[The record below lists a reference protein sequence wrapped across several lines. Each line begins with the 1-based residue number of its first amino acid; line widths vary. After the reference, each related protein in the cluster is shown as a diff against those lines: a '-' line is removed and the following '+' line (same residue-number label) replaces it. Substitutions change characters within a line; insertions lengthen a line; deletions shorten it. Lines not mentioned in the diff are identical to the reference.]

1 MLLQRDTWA
10 GHYTYPSAT
19 YNSICFVDSVT
30 GWACGDDGLIVHTDD
45 DVNFVEQASPDT
57 LQRGLF
63 GSCAVD
69 SNYVWVVGGGGVIE
83 RTTDG
88 GQNWRIEAAG
98 MTDHFLTGV
107 FAVDTGTAYVVGNLK
122 VFLKYDGRGGFE
134 ESPKPQAASSK
145 LGPTI
150 VRGVLLLGAVGS
162 GQSTGYRGDL
172 LDISGRAVLDLH
184 LGANDVSRLPPGV
197 YFVREAQAQSQA
209 VRKVVLAK

>member
-10 GHYTYPSAT
+10 GHYTYPFAT

-57 LQRGLF
+57 LHRGLF

-107 FAVDTGTAYVVGNLK
+107 FAVDTGIAYVVGNLK
-122 VFLKYDGRGGFE
+122 VLLKYDGRGGIE
-134 ESPKPQAASSK
+134 ESPKPQATSPK
-145 LGPTI
+145 LGPTV
-150 VRGVLLLGAVGS
+150 VRGVLRLADGS
-162 GQSTGYRGDL
+162 SASSSPSWL
-172 LDISGRAVLDLH
+172 LDAAGRKVMALRT
-184 LGANDVSRLPPGV
+184 GANDVSGLTPGM
-197 YFVREAQAQSQA
+197 YFLREAQAQA
-209 VRKVVLAK
+209 VRKVIITR